1 MYAVTQL
8 IGSVIQ
14 LYIWIV
20 IVQVVL
26 SWLVAFNVVNTRNRV
41 IYMVGDVLYRLTE
54 PVLAPIRR
62 FLPSFGGIDL
72 SPVVLIL
79 LLVFLKNLIV
89 IDLGY
94 AIG

>member
-14 LYIWIV
+14 LYIWII

-79 LLVFLKNLIV
+79 LLVFLKNLIAC
-89 IDLGY
+89 LSG
-94 AIG
+94 